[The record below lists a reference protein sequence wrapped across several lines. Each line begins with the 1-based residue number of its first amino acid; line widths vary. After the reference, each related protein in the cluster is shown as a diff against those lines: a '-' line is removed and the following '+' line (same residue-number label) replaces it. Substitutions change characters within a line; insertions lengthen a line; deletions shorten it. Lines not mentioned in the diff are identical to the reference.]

1 MSAPSNNPRQRM
13 LAAYQKNKNEIEKQG
28 QASLALAKKRRD
40 DANKRGIAAAK
51 ASLFTL
57 KQKQISTN
65 AAKGTSASGA
75 TDAVSKGLQK
85 RKDALSRQ
93 RKLDDLRNR
102 SGQNGKISWAG
113 LREKMSLALSKQTEE
128 YQRHPKTN
136 PLQRYSYEEVCDILE
151 TLTEKEMEALQDAL
165 EAKNEDEVWDKIN
178 AFFTIEEH

>member
-1 MSAPSNNPRQRM
+1 M
-13 LAAYQKNKNEIEKQG
+13 LAAYKKNKREIEKQG

-40 DANKRGIAAAK
+40 DANNRGIEAAK
-51 ASLFTL
+51 ANLSQP
-57 KQKQISTN
+57 KQKQTSSSSKDP
-65 AAKGTSASGA
+65 KGTAASG
-75 TDAVSKGLQK
+75 AVSKGLQK

-93 RKLDDLRNR
+93 RKLDDLHNR

-136 PLQRYSYEEVCDILE
+136 PLKNYSYEEVCDMLE

-165 EAKNEDEVWDKIN
+165 GVKNEDEVWDTIN
-178 AFFTIEEH
+178 AFFTLEEH

>member
-1 MSAPSNNPRQRM
+1 MNNPKSRM
-13 LAAYQKNKNEIEKQG
+13 LAAYKKNKREIEKQG

-40 DANKRGIAAAK
+40 DANNRGIEAAK
-51 ASLFTL
+51 ANLSQP
-57 KQKQISTN
+57 KQKQTSSSSKDP
-65 AAKGTSASGA
+65 KGTAASG
-75 TDAVSKGLQK
+75 AVSKGLQK

-93 RKLDDLRNR
+93 RKLDDLHNR

-136 PLQRYSYEEVCDILE
+136 PLKRYSYEEVCDILE

-165 EAKNEDEVWDKIN
+165 GAKNEDEVWDKIN